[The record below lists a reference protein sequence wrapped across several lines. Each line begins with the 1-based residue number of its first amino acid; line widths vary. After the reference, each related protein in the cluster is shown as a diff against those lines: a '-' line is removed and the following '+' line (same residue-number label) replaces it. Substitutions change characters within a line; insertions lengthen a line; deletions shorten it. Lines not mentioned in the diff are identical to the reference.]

1 MPSNILSK
9 SIFCTFFIFILSG
22 CGEISAE
29 ISSLHNYQNAHNN
42 DLPIGDSAITPP
54 HMLVLKSPIYSTSIV
69 SNIIITVDGVEPGD
83 KVYLYDDAACFLSRG
98 SAVASAKTIDILHD
112 PIINIGIYTIYAR
125 RTNNSGKSSG
135 CSSSFVVYEKT
146 NDLLGSLDLKFNTS
160 GFVTKSGVY
169 PGADIAGSNIIFTE
183 NGDLLLPG
191 MIRQHANCS
200 FNCYDGIIQKIN
212 LEGKYDLNFG
222 TNGVMTYHRTS
233 YDYINYLHFQKETS
247 LIISVGSSDVSGDNP
262 TLTAFNLS
270 GILATSFGSTSGYTQ
285 TNFGPETRVTAFKY
299 EKSENKFYSV
309 CHQDG
314 ANLFTILKYLAS
326 GLVDNSF
333 GPSGVGMKTFNDYG
347 SPMFYDIISDV
358 TGNFFLFGTGIP
370 GGHVDAD
377 GIVLKLD
384 SNGNFQTDFNGSG
397 KLELDVPVDVNLKN
411 NSIVKG
417 FILEDNSLLV
427 VGNTQNNLNELYIF
441 VAKILSSGVL
451 DTSFGTN
458 GYFLI
463 SNGTAKT
470 AVLDPDNNNHLYI
483 GGSSQGV
490 TLDAI
495 IWKINLMTS
504 SLSGDFG
511 VGGKFTHHNAA
522 GGNGDDEIQAL
533 AFHPTIRRLIALGR
547 SQVGPSNFD
556 IVTWLI
562 K

>member
-22 CGEISAE
+22 CGDISAE

-169 PGADIAGSNIIFTE
+169 PGADITGSNIIFTE

-247 LIISVGSSDVSGDNP
+247 LIISAGSSDVSGDNP

-270 GILATSFGSTSGYTQ
+270 GILATSFGSTSG
-285 TNFGPETRVTAFKY
+285 
-299 EKSENKFYSV
+299 
-309 CHQDG
+309 
-314 ANLFTILKYLAS
+314 
-326 GLVDNSF
+326 
-333 GPSGVGMKTFNDYG
+333 
-347 SPMFYDIISDV
+347 
-358 TGNFFLFGTGIP
+358 
-370 GGHVDAD
+370 
-377 GIVLKLD
+377 
-384 SNGNFQTDFNGSG
+384 
-397 KLELDVPVDVNLKN
+397 
-411 NSIVKG
+411 
-417 FILEDNSLLV
+417 
-427 VGNTQNNLNELYIF
+427 
-441 VAKILSSGVL
+441 
-451 DTSFGTN
+451 SFGTN

-495 IWKINLMTS
+495 IWKINLVTA